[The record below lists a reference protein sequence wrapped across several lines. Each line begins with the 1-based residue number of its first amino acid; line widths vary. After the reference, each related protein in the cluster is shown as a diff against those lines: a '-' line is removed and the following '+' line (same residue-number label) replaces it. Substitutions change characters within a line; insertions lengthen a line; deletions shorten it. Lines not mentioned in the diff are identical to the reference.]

1 MDKEN
6 GYRIFN
12 RIFAL
17 VFFAVLFFG
26 IYWIDLFLFAFSPHG
41 KAIWDGKFNYIG
53 QIINITCLV
62 AAYIALCFAIFTKKK
77 VFCGIVS
84 TILVLAIIPISIAV
98 NSVVVSKNY
107 KEFDSN
113 IWKYGGECVR
123 EYMIDDLEQEHGL
136 IGMDI
141 EKAQEL
147 LGEGEPNTEN
157 SIDYYIGLHEIY
169 LIHYD
174 NNGKITSTERSYR

>member
-1 MDKEN
+1 MDNEK
-6 GYRIFN
+6 GYRIFL

-17 VFFAVLFFG
+17 IFFAALFFG
-26 IYWIDLFLFAFSPHG
+26 IYWVDLFLFAFSPHG
-41 KAIWDGKFNYIG
+41 KAIWDGKFYYIG
-53 QIINITCLV
+53 PIINITCLV
-62 AAYIALCFAIFTKKK
+62 AAYVASCFAIFNKKK
-77 VFCGIVS
+77 VLSGIVS
-84 TILVLAIIPISIAV
+84 VILVFAIIPISIAA
-98 NSVVVSKNY
+98 NSIVVSKNY
-107 KEFDSN
+107 KRFDSN
-113 IWKYGGECVR
+113 IWKYGGEGVR

-174 NNGKITSTERSYR
+174 SNGKITYTEKSHR